1 MGLTAEEG
9 GPPSIDAPRKGST
22 EVLPHS
28 DSLVRLSKPT
38 GRTSVR
44 LRRARGSSG
53 PCQSPPGPLAGNVA
67 SEDVWA
73 RVAVVRGFPSAIT
86 DTSPIEIILDVA
98 SARGACVGYPRG
110 HRSPLGNGVPSG
122 IRVRSRPTVAAT
134 RVGSG
139 HCKPAVRR
147 RVWLSVAYCEQA
159 SAKGECSLAS
169 GTSESKGPCE
179 RAECIWRTSP
189 GH

>member
-1 MGLTAEEG
+1 MRLGRAVQKCLVTRTVSCVLRSQRVGLRSGCGERGA
-9 GPPSIDAPRKGST
+9 
-22 EVLPHS
+22 VLVP
-28 DSLVRLSKPT
+28 VNP
-38 GRTSVR
+38 
-44 LRRARGSSG
+44 LR
-53 PCQSPPGPLAGNVA
+53 GPLTGNLA

-98 SARGACVGYPRG
+98 SARGACVGCLCG
-110 HRSPLGNGVPSG
+110 HRPPLGNGVPG
-122 IRVRSRPTVAAT
+122 AIRVRPRPTVAAT